1 MDIPRT
7 FLASPDDD
15 DVSIS
20 ATPGQVLGYR
30 KNGRPI
36 YAVAGGAPTAGD
48 VTPWIPLEFDSNVIM
63 RIGMDSA
70 VTQVAQP
77 VPMNT
82 KTKRIPRSSGMTVGT
97 GSDYT
102 AVDDDSD
109 VDYITLTARKI
120 IARFTLDEDDMADAD
135 AWVNAMTVKGEEF
148 AISYS
153 DFLDNA
159 TLAVSG
165 AENGTTVPYTS
176 LYKALRTDNTAT
188 GYTHDANWIA
198 TDLSGDGERLD
209 PDAEGNGE
217 IPIEVDAY
225 SKLSAMFGLV
235 EKGKYWSASDS
246 VVIADTSF
254 RELLRNVRDRNGVPI
269 LKDGNGDT
277 PDTLFNRPIV
287 WSRGTRV
294 SATATQEPTGNP
306 LLFYGNRRYLKL
318 GNRSSVESMT
328 TAARAQDDVDE
339 TSVKFR
345 VRKGFGVA
353 HEKAWAV
360 LEKVPFVTP
369 TPPA

>member
-1 MDIPRT
+1 MDIPGT

-15 DVSIS
+15 GASITL
-20 ATPGQVLGYR
+20 TPGEVIGYR
-30 KNGRPI
+30 KDGRPI
-36 YAVAGGAPTAGD
+36 YGIAGGAPTAGD

-77 VPMNT
+77 VPMTT

-120 IARFTLDEDDMADAD
+120 IARFTLDEDDMSDAD

-159 TLAVSG
+159 TLAVSA

-176 LYKALRTDNTAT
+176 LYRALTQTNAAT
-188 GYTHDANWIA
+188 GYTGNDNVVS
-198 TDLSGDGERLD
+198 TDLSGDGVRDADGNIPLD
-209 PDAEGNGE
+209 A
-217 IPIEVDAY
+217 DAY
-225 SKLSAMFGLV
+225 AKLSTMFGKV
-235 EKGKYWSASDS
+235 EQGKYWSASDS

-254 RELLRNVRDRNGVPI
+254 REALRNVRDRNGVPI
-269 LKDGNGDT
+269 LKDGNADT

-360 LEKVPFVTP
+360 LVKVPFVDP
-369 TPPA
+369 TP

>member
-1 MDIPRT
+1 MGKIPGT
-7 FLASPDDD
+7 FLAMPDDNE
-15 DVSIS
+15 
-20 ATPGQVLGYR
+20 PGASFAPGEPIGYR
-30 KNGRPI
+30 KNGTPI
-36 YAVAGGAPTAGD
+36 FGIAGGAPTPAD
-48 VTPWIPLEFDSNVIM
+48 VTPWIPLEFDSNVIT

-70 VTQVAQP
+70 IVQVAQP
-77 VPMNT
+77 VPMTT

-97 GSDYT
+97 GSDYS

-109 VDYITLTARKI
+109 VDFITLTARKI

-135 AWVNAMTVKGEEF
+135 AWVNALETKGEEF

-159 TLAVSG
+159 TLAVTA
-165 AENGTTVPYTS
+165 AETGTTVPFTS
-176 LYKALRTDNTAT
+176 LYKALRTANTAT
-188 GYTHDANWIA
+188 GYLVDANYMA
-198 TDLSGDGERLD
+198 SDLEGDG
-209 PDAEGNGE
+209 AA
-217 IPIEVDAY
+217 PIVGSTDAY
-225 SKLSAMFGLV
+225 AVLSALFGKV
-235 EKGKYWSASDS
+235 ETGKYWSATDS

-254 RELLRNVRDRNGVPI
+254 RESLRNVRDTQGNPI
-269 LKDGNGDT
+269 LMTGNADV

-287 WSRGTRV
+287 WSRGART
-294 SATATQEPTGNP
+294 SAAATQEPTGNP

-318 GNRSSVESMT
+318 GNRSNVESMT

-360 LEKVPFVTP
+360 LEKIPHVDAP
-369 TPPA
+369 